1 MTTSVTSA
9 RPRAAMRLSP
19 APVGWTTVAVLA
31 ILLAFADGFVL
42 TSVLGAVGAIERA
55 QQPFAFW
62 LRTSALTVPVFV
74 LAVLV
79 ALAVARRLVG
89 PALRGPERVVVAALL
104 IAVAGG
110 VVGTGEMVVSAGY
123 DYRLQSE
130 LAQTMDM
137 THPGAVAPGQATD
150 PTACTG
156 TCAAQQA
163 QFDVDL
169 RAARLGSVLVLG
181 ADLVVVGWVLAMR
194 GGGLETNR
202 PAGRRR
208 RPGPEGA
215 VRTGWVHGPQGSP
228 SR

>member
-1 MTTSVTSA
+1 MTTSVTSP

-31 ILLAFADGFVL
+31 VLLAFADGFVL

-62 LRTSALTVPVFV
+62 LRTSALTVPGFV

-79 ALAVARRLVG
+79 ALAVARRLLG
-89 PALRGPERVVVAALL
+89 PVLRGPGRVVVAALL

-110 VVGTGEMVVSAGY
+110 AVSTGEMVVSAGY

-130 LAQTMDM
+130 LAQTMDR
-137 THPGAVAPGQATD
+137 THPGAVAPGQVTD

-156 TCAAQQA
+156 MCAAQQA

-169 RAARLGSVLVLG
+169 RAARLGSVLALG